1 MGCPYRHH
9 RFSVECTVSLIIIR
23 SLGGVRGGVR
33 GWGIQVGRAQYVP
46 LPGEGVITG
55 VQAGNDMPIQGSLYS
70 LLPLP
75 LCPRQGEGTCMNSDI
90 LIETIMILFW

>member
-1 MGCPYRHH
+1 MH
-9 RFSVECTVSLIIIR
+9 RLPNTR
-23 SLGGVRGGVR
+23 SLGEVRGGVR

-75 LCPRQGEGTCMNSDI
+75 YVLDI
-90 LIETIMILFW
+90 GSGRALV